1 MTEASRPTSFNEIL
15 LKQRGAVK
23 TNEVQTELTHSN
35 RATLRVILLK
45 LRSDSQ
51 SIIIISVS
59 YEISTSENDISK
71 IKDHVSRISTP
82 LQSLRLAQH
91 LLWFAFSQPPL
102 KVGQPTRQKDAK
114 KNHGRSG
121 KWAVKP
127 FMLSS
132 RTSQV
137 LMFPANFLSCS

>member
-23 TNEVQTELTHSN
+23 ANEVQTELTHSN

-71 IKDHVSRISTP
+71 SRIMYQGSQLP
-82 LQSLRLAQH
+82 CNPFAWLNISCGSLSVNHRSRSDNPQ
-91 LLWFAFSQPPL
+91 
-102 KVGQPTRQKDAK
+102 DK
-114 KNHGRSG
+114 KCKKSHGRSG